1 VARSA
6 GEVGGLLHH
15 PAGYRRHPSSSEEG
29 KKATTPQRGCCRR
42 VLPAIGG
49 LNMAAVAITD
59 LRQHLG
65 YLKPSDIGRIEEA
78 YQFSDAA
85 HQGQFRLSGH
95 PYISHPVAVAEI
107 VADWHL
113 DAQAVMAALLH
124 DVMEDTEVS
133 KQQITERFGKPVA
146 DLVDGLSKLDRIE
159 FQSQA
164 DAQAENFRKML
175 LAMARDVRV
184 ILIKLA
190 DRLHNMRTLDAV
202 SPEKRRRVARET
214 LEIYAPIANR
224 LGLDSL
230 FRELQELSFSNL
242 YPARYKVLAKAV
254 KAARGNRREVVNKI
268 LKALKERLQSTE
280 IEAAVTGREK
290 HIYSI
295 YNKMHEKHLSFSQ
308 VLDIYGFRVVV
319 EDIPACYLA
328 LGALHSLYKPVPGK
342 FKDYIAIPKVNGY
355 QSLHT
360 TLIGPYGMP
369 VEVQIR
375 TQAMNRIA
383 DAGVA
388 SHWLYKSS
396 DAEINEVQQRTHKW
410 LQSLL
415 DIQHASG
422 DPAEFLEHIK
432 VDLFPDEVYVFTPQG
447 KIMAMPRGATA
458 VDFAYAVHTDIG
470 NRCAAARI
478 NYELVPLRTELKNG
492 DRVEIITA
500 AHEHPNPAWL
510 SYVKTGKARSQIRHF
525 LKTMQYEEAAALG
538 ERMLTQAV
546 RALGAKSSEAT
557 SERWERLV
565 RDLGAKSRQ
574 EVVADIGL
582 GKRLAAIVAR
592 KLLTLTEPQAE
603 GRAPAGSIVIH
614 GSEGMAVQFAQC
626 CNPIPGDPIVGFIKK
641 GQGLVVHTN
650 DCPTA
655 AKSRGD
661 PEKWLDVEW
670 APETDKMFDVGIR
683 VTVVNQRG
691 VLAKVATEIAE
702 AGSNIDNVSMEEERS
717 LYTAMHFTL
726 QVANRLHLARVMRAL
741 RRIQEVVRIARV
753 KD

>member
-1 VARSA
+1 
-6 GEVGGLLHH
+6 
-15 PAGYRRHPSSSEEG
+15 
-29 KKATTPQRGCCRR
+29 
-42 VLPAIGG
+42 
-49 LNMAAVAITD
+49 MAAVAITD

-65 YLKPSDIGRIEEA
+65 YLKPSDIARIEEA
-78 YQFSDAA
+78 YQFSHAA
-85 HQGQFRLSGH
+85 HQGQFRKSGH

-107 VADWHL
+107 VADWQL

-133 KQQITERFGKPVA
+133 KEQITERFGKPVA
-146 DLVDGLSKLDRIE
+146 ELVDGLSKLDRIE

-190 DRLHNMRTLDAV
+190 DRLHNMRTLEAV

-242 YPARYKVLAKAV
+242 YPGRFKVLAKAV
-254 KAARGNRREVVNKI
+254 KSARGNRREVVNKI

-280 IEAAVTGREK
+280 IEAHVTGREK
-290 HIYSI
+290 HVYSI

-319 EDIPACYLA
+319 KDIPACYLA

-478 NYELVPLRTELKNG
+478 NYELAPLRTELKNG

-546 RALGAKSSEAT
+546 RVLGVKLSEAT
-557 SERWERLV
+557 PDRWERLV

-592 KLLTLTEPQAE
+592 KLLTLTEPHQAE

-614 GSEGMAVQFAQC
+614 GSEGLAVQFAKC
-626 CNPIPGDPIVGFIKK
+626 CNPIPGDPIIGFTKK
-641 GQGLVVHTN
+641 GQGLVVHTH

-670 APETDKMFDVGIR
+670 APETDKMFDLGIR

-691 VLAKVATEIAE
+691 VLAKVASEISE
-702 AGSNIDNVSMEEERS
+702 AGSNIDNVSMDEERS
-717 LYTAMHFTL
+717 LYTTMHFTL
-726 QVANRLHLARVMRAL
+726 QVANRQHLAKVMRAL

>member
-1 VARSA
+1 
-6 GEVGGLLHH
+6 
-15 PAGYRRHPSSSEEG
+15 
-29 KKATTPQRGCCRR
+29 
-42 VLPAIGG
+42 
-49 LNMAAVAITD
+49 MAAVAITD

-95 PYISHPVAVAEI
+95 PYISHPLAVAEI
-107 VADWHL
+107 VADWQL

-124 DVMEDTEVS
+124 DVMEDTAIS

-146 DLVDGLSKLDRIE
+146 ELVDGLSKLDKIE

-190 DRLHNMRTLDAV
+190 DRLHNMRTLAAV
-202 SPEKRRRVARET
+202 RPQTRKRVARET
-214 LEIYAPIANR
+214 MEIYAPIANR
-224 LGLDSL
+224 LGLDGPY
-230 FRELQELSFSNL
+230 RELQELAFANL
-242 YPARYKVLAKAV
+242 YPGRYKVLAKAL
-254 KAARGNRREVVNKI
+254 KGARGNRREVVNKV
-268 LKALKERLQSTE
+268 LAALKERLESSQ
-280 IEAAVTGREK
+280 IEAQVSGREK
-290 HIYSI
+290 QIYSI

-308 VLDIYGFRVVV
+308 VLDIYGFRVIVKDV
-319 EDIPACYLA
+319 PACYLA

-369 VEVQIR
+369 VEIQVR

-383 DAGVA
+383 EAGVA
-388 SHWLYKSS
+388 SHWLYKS
-396 DAEINEVQQRTHKW
+396 DAEINEVEQRTHKW

-422 DPAEFLEHIK
+422 DAAEFLEHIK
-432 VDLFPDEVYVFTPQG
+432 VDLFPDEVYVFTPKG

-478 NYELVPLRTELKNG
+478 NYELAPLRTELKNG

-500 AHEHPNPAWL
+500 AHANPNPAWL
-510 SYVKTGKARSQIRHF
+510 SYVKTGKARSQIRNF

-538 ERMLTQAV
+538 ERMLNQAV
-546 RALGAKSSEAT
+546 QALGAKSSET
-557 SERWERLV
+557 SADRWERLV

-574 EVVADIGL
+574 EVFADIGL

-592 KLLTLTEPQAE
+592 KLLTLTDGSQADAK
-603 GRAPAGSIVIH
+603 APAGSIVIH
-614 GSEGMAVQFAQC
+614 GSEGLAVQFARC
-626 CNPIPGDPIVGFIKK
+626 CNPIPGDPIIGFMKK
-641 GQGLVVHTN
+641 GQGLVVHTH

-661 PEKWLDVEW
+661 PDKWLDVEW
-670 APETDKMFDVGIR
+670 APQTDKMFDVGIR

-691 VLAKVATEIAE
+691 VLAKVAAAIAE
-702 AGSNIDNVSMEEERS
+702 GGSNIDNVSMDEERS
-717 LYTAMHFTL
+717 LYTTMHFTL
-726 QVANRLHLARVMRAL
+726 QVANRLHLAKVLRAL
-741 RRIQEVVRIARV
+741 RRVREVVRIARV

>member
-1 VARSA
+1 
-6 GEVGGLLHH
+6 
-15 PAGYRRHPSSSEEG
+15 
-29 KKATTPQRGCCRR
+29 
-42 VLPAIGG
+42 
-49 LNMAAVAITD
+49 MAAVPITD

-65 YLKPSDIGRIEEA
+65 YLKPSDVGRIEEA
-78 YQFSDAA
+78 YQFSSTA
-85 HQGQFRLSGH
+85 HQGQFRKSGL

-107 VADWHL
+107 VADWQL

-146 DLVDGLSKLDRIE
+146 ELVDGLSKLDRIE

-190 DRLHNMRTLDAV
+190 DRLHNMRTLEAV
-202 SPEKRRRVARET
+202 NAETRRRVARET

-224 LGLDSL
+224 LGLDGL
-230 FRELQELSFSNL
+230 YRELQELSFSHL
-242 YPARYKVLAKAV
+242 YPLRHKVLAKAV
-254 KAARGNRREVVNKI
+254 KGARGNRREVVDKI
-268 LKALKERLQSTE
+268 LKALKERLPAAG
-280 IEAAVTGREK
+280 IEAQVTGREK

-295 YNKMHEKHLSFSQ
+295 YNKMIEKRLSFSQ
-308 VLDIYGFRVVV
+308 VLDIYGFRVIVKDV
-319 EDIPACYLA
+319 PACYLA

-369 VEVQIR
+369 AEIQIR

-383 DAGVA
+383 EAGVA

-432 VDLFPDEVYVFTPQG
+432 VDLFPDEVYVFTPKG

-470 NRCAAARI
+470 NRCVAAKI

-492 DRVEIITA
+492 DRVEVTTA
-500 AHEHPNPAWL
+500 AHAHPNPAWL
-510 SYVKTGKARSQIRHF
+510 SYVKTAKARSQIRHF

-538 ERMLTQAV
+538 ERMLNQAV
-546 RALGAKSSEAT
+546 SSLGAKLSEAT
-557 SERWERLV
+557 PERWEKFV
-565 RDLGAKSRQ
+565 REAGAKSRQ
-574 EVVADIGL
+574 EIVADIGL

-592 KLLTLTEPQAE
+592 KLLALTELQHGE
-603 GRAPAGSIVIH
+603 GKASAGSIVIR
-614 GSEGMAVQFAQC
+614 GSEGMAVQFAKC
-626 CNPIPGDPIVGFIKK
+626 CNPIPGDPITGFIKK
-641 GQGLVVHTN
+641 GQGLVVHTH

-670 APETDKMFDVGIR
+670 APETDKMFDVAIR

-691 VLAKVATEIAE
+691 VLAKVAAAIAE
-702 AGSNIDNVSMEEERS
+702 AGSNIDNVSMDEERN
-717 LYTAMHFTL
+717 LYTTMHFTL
-726 QVANRLHLARVMRAL
+726 QVANRLHLAKVMRAL
-741 RRIQEVVRIARV
+741 RRIREVVRIARV

>member
-1 VARSA
+1 
-6 GEVGGLLHH
+6 
-15 PAGYRRHPSSSEEG
+15 
-29 KKATTPQRGCCRR
+29 
-42 VLPAIGG
+42 
-49 LNMAAVAITD
+49 MAAVAITD

-107 VADWHL
+107 VADWQL

-146 DLVDGLSKLDRIE
+146 ELVDGLSKLDRIE

-202 SPEKRRRVARET
+202 RPETRRRVARET

-230 FRELQELSFSNL
+230 FRELQELAFANL

-268 LKALKERLQSTE
+268 LKALKERLQSAE
-280 IEAAVTGREK
+280 IQAHVTGREK

-295 YNKMHEKHLSFSQ
+295 YNKMHDKHLSFSQ

-319 EDIPACYLA
+319 EDAPACYLA
-328 LGALHSLYKPVPGK
+328 LGSLHGLYKPVPGK

-355 QSLHT
+355 QSLHS

-432 VDLFPDEVYVFTPQG
+432 VDLFPDEVYVFTPKG
-447 KIMAMPRGATA
+447 KILAMPRGATA

-478 NYELVPLRTELKNG
+478 NYELAPLRTELKNG

-510 SYVKTGKARSQIRHF
+510 SYVKTAKARSQIRHF

-546 RALGAKSSEAT
+546 RALGAKSPEAT

-574 EVVADIGL
+574 EVAADIGL

-592 KLLTLTEPQAE
+592 KLLALTEPQAE
-603 GRAPAGSIVIH
+603 RRGPTGSIVIH
-614 GSEGMAVQFAQC
+614 GSEGLAVQFGKC

-702 AGSNIDNVSMEEERS
+702 AASNIDNVSMDEERS
-717 LYTAMHFTL
+717 LYTTMHFTL
-726 QVANRLHLARVMRAL
+726 QVANRLHLAKVMRAL
-741 RRIQEVVRIARV
+741 RRIEEVVRIARV
-753 KD
+753 KE

>member
-1 VARSA
+1 MS
-6 GEVGGLLHH
+6 
-15 PAGYRRHPSSSEEG
+15 
-29 KKATTPQRGCCRR
+29 
-42 VLPAIGG
+42 
-49 LNMAAVAITD
+49 AVAPLTS
-59 LRQHLG
+59 LRQSVG
-65 YLKPSDIGRIEEA
+65 YLKPGDVSRLEEA
-78 YQFSDAA
+78 YHFSDAA
-85 HQGQFRLSGH
+85 HQGQYRKSGE

-107 VADWHL
+107 LSEWQL
-113 DAQAVMAALLH
+113 DAQTLIAALLH
-124 DVMEDTEVS
+124 DVVEDTEVS
-133 KQQITERFGKPVA
+133 KDDISQRFGKPVA
-146 DLVDGLSKLDRIE
+146 ELVDGVSKLDRIE

-190 DRLHNMRTLDAV
+190 DRLHNMRTLGAV
-202 SPEKRRRVARET
+202 RPETRKRVARET
-214 LEIYAPIANR
+214 LEIYGPIANR
-224 LGLDSL
+224 LGLDGL
-230 FRELQELSFSNL
+230 YRELQDLAFANL
-242 YPARYKVLAKAV
+242 YPGRYKVLAKAV
-254 KAARGNRREVVNKI
+254 KGARGNRREVVEKV
-268 LKALKERLQSTE
+268 LKALKERLQSSKIDAE
-280 IEAAVTGREK
+280 VTGREK
-290 HIYSI
+290 QIYSI
-295 YNKMHEKHLSFSQ
+295 YSKMQEKHLSFTE
-308 VLDIYGFRVVV
+308 VLDIYGFRVIVKDV
-319 EDIPACYLA
+319 PACYLA
-328 LGALHSLYKPVPGK
+328 LGVLHSLYKPVPGK

-369 VEVQIR
+369 VEIQIR
-375 TQAMNRIA
+375 TLPMNRIA
-383 DAGVA
+383 EAGVA
-388 SHWLYKSS
+388 SHWLYKS

-432 VDLFPDEVYVFTPQG
+432 VDLFPDEVYVFTPKG
-447 KIMAMPRGATA
+447 KIMGLPRGATA

-478 NYELVPLRTELKNG
+478 NYELAPLRTELKNG

-500 AHEHPNPAWL
+500 PHANPNPAWL

-538 ERMLTQAV
+538 ERMLNQAV

-557 SERWERLV
+557 PERWERLV

-592 KLLTLTEPQAE
+592 KLLSLAE
-603 GRAPAGSIVIH
+603 SDQPEAKAPAGSIVIH
-614 GSEGMAVQFAQC
+614 GSEGLAVQFARC
-626 CNPIPGDPIVGFIKK
+626 CNPIPGDPIIGFIKK
-641 GQGLVVHTN
+641 GQGLVVHTH

-661 PEKWLDVEW
+661 PDKWLDVDW
-670 APETDKMFDVGIR
+670 APRTDKMFDVGIR
-683 VTVVNQRG
+683 VTVLNQRG
-691 VLAKVATEIAE
+691 VLAKVAAAIAE
-702 AGSNIDNVSMEEERS
+702 AGSNIDNVSMDEERS
-717 LYTAMHFTL
+717 LYTTMHFTL
-726 QVANRLHLARVMRAL
+726 QVANRLHLAKVLRAL
-741 RRIQEVVRIARV
+741 RRVREVVRIARV

>member
-1 VARSA
+1 MAS
-6 GEVGGLLHH
+6 E
-15 PAGYRRHPSSSEEG
+15 PSSSQLTSRRTPAPPG
-29 KKATTPQRGCCRR
+29 FARRAADALRKAGQVVWRSEPEK
-42 VLPAIGG
+42 PAAPKPASTFTE
-49 LNMAAVAITD
+49 LTD
-59 LRQHLG
+59 RLKV
-65 YLKPSDIGRIEEA
+65 YLSSSQIQNVREA
-78 YQFSDAA
+78 FKFSDAA
-85 HQGQFRLSGH
+85 HLGQFRKSGE
-95 PYISHPVAVAEI
+95 PYITHPIAVAGTLAE
-107 VADWHL
+107 WHL
-113 DAQAVMAALLH
+113 DSAAIQAALLH
-124 DVMEDTEVS
+124 DVMEDS
-133 KQQITERFGKPVA
+133 GIGKQQLAEHFGPTVA
-146 DLVDGLSKLDRIE
+146 ELVDGVSKLDRLS
-159 FQSQA
+159 FDSGVQ
-164 DAQAENFRKML
+164 AQAENFRKML

-184 ILIKLA
+184 ILIKLS
-190 DRLHNMRTLDAV
+190 DRLHNMRTLSAV
-202 SPEKRRRVARET
+202 DRDRQRRIARET

-230 FRELQELSFSNL
+230 FREMQELAFANL
-242 YPARYKVLAKAV
+242 YPARFKVLAKAV

-280 IEAAVTGREK
+280 IEATVTGREK

-319 EDIPACYLA
+319 KDIPACYLA
-328 LGALHSLYKPVPGK
+328 LGALHGLYKPVPGK

-415 DIQHASG
+415 DIQHTSG

-432 VDLFPDEVYVFTPQG
+432 VDLFPDEVYVFTPKG

-500 AHEHPNPAWL
+500 AHA
-510 SYVKTGKARSQIRHF
+510 
-525 LKTMQYEEAAALG
+525 
-538 ERMLTQAV
+538 
-546 RALGAKSSEAT
+546 
-557 SERWERLV
+557 
-565 RDLGAKSRQ
+565 
-574 EVVADIGL
+574 
-582 GKRLAAIVAR
+582 
-592 KLLTLTEPQAE
+592 
-603 GRAPAGSIVIH
+603 
-614 GSEGMAVQFAQC
+614 
-626 CNPIPGDPIVGFIKK
+626 
-641 GQGLVVHTN
+641 
-650 DCPTA
+650 
-655 AKSRGD
+655 
-661 PEKWLDVEW
+661 
-670 APETDKMFDVGIR
+670 
-683 VTVVNQRG
+683 
-691 VLAKVATEIAE
+691 
-702 AGSNIDNVSMEEERS
+702 
-717 LYTAMHFTL
+717 
-726 QVANRLHLARVMRAL
+726 
-741 RRIQEVVRIARV
+741 
-753 KD
+753 

>member
-1 VARSA
+1 
-6 GEVGGLLHH
+6 
-15 PAGYRRHPSSSEEG
+15 
-29 KKATTPQRGCCRR
+29 
-42 VLPAIGG
+42 
-49 LNMAAVAITD
+49 MAAVPIAD

-65 YLKPSDIGRIEEA
+65 YLKPSDVGRIEEA
-78 YQFSDAA
+78 YQFSHTA
-85 HQGQFRLSGH
+85 HQGQFRKSGL

-107 VADWHL
+107 VADWQL

-146 DLVDGLSKLDRIE
+146 ELVDGLSKLDRIE

-190 DRLHNMRTLDAV
+190 DRLHNMRTLEAV
-202 SPEKRRRVARET
+202 NAETRRRVARET

-224 LGLDSL
+224 LGLDGL
-230 FRELQELSFSNL
+230 YRELQELSFSHL
-242 YPARYKVLAKAV
+242 YPLRHKVLAKAV
-254 KAARGNRREVVNKI
+254 KGAHGNRREVVDKI
-268 LKALKERLQSTE
+268 LKALKERLPAAG
-280 IEAAVTGREK
+280 IEAQVTGREK

-295 YNKMHEKHLSFSQ
+295 YNKMIEKRLSFSQ
-308 VLDIYGFRVVV
+308 VLDIYGFRVIVKDV
-319 EDIPACYLA
+319 PACYLA

-369 VEVQIR
+369 AEIQIR

-383 DAGVA
+383 EAGVA

-432 VDLFPDEVYVFTPQG
+432 VDLFPDEVYVFTPKG

-470 NRCAAARI
+470 NRCVAAKI

-492 DRVEIITA
+492 DRVEVTTA
-500 AHEHPNPAWL
+500 AHAHPNPAWL
-510 SYVKTGKARSQIRHF
+510 SYVKTAKARSQIRHF

-538 ERMLTQAV
+538 ERMLNQAV
-546 RALGAKSSEAT
+546 SSLGAKLSEAT
-557 SERWERLV
+557 PERWEKFV
-565 RDLGAKSRQ
+565 REAGAKSRQ
-574 EVVADIGL
+574 EIVADIGL

-592 KLLTLTEPQAE
+592 KLLALTELQHGE
-603 GRAPAGSIVIH
+603 GKASAGSIVIR
-614 GSEGMAVQFAQC
+614 GSEGMAVQFAKC
-626 CNPIPGDPIVGFIKK
+626 CNPIPGDPITGFIKK
-641 GQGLVVHTN
+641 GQGLVVHTH

-670 APETDKMFDVGIR
+670 APETDKMFDVAIR

-691 VLAKVATEIAE
+691 VLAKVAAAIAE
-702 AGSNIDNVSMEEERS
+702 AGSNIDNVSMDEERN
-717 LYTAMHFTL
+717 LYTTMHFTL
-726 QVANRLHLARVMRAL
+726 QVANRLHLAKVMRAL

>member
-1 VARSA
+1 
-6 GEVGGLLHH
+6 
-15 PAGYRRHPSSSEEG
+15 
-29 KKATTPQRGCCRR
+29 
-42 VLPAIGG
+42 
-49 LNMAAVAITD
+49 MAAVAITD

-65 YLKPSDIGRIEEA
+65 YLKPSDIARIEEA
-78 YQFSDAA
+78 YLFSDAA
-85 HQGQFRLSGH
+85 HQGQVRQSGH
-95 PYISHPVAVAEI
+95 PYISHPIAVAEI
-107 VADWHL
+107 VADWPL
-113 DAQAVMAALLH
+113 DAQA
-124 DVMEDTEVS
+124 
-133 KQQITERFGKPVA
+133 PVA
-146 DLVDGLSKLDRIE
+146 ELVDGLSKLDRIE
-159 FQSQA
+159 FQSQE

-190 DRLHNMRTLDAV
+190 DRLHNMRTLDSV
-202 SPEKRRRVARET
+202 RPETRRRVARET

-230 FRELQELSFSNL
+230 FRELQELAFSSL
-242 YPARYKVLAKAV
+242 YPARHKVLAKAV
-254 KAARGNRREVVNKI
+254 KSARGNRREVVNKI

-280 IEAAVTGREK
+280 IDATVTGREK

-319 EDIPACYLA
+319 KDIPACYLA
-328 LGALHSLYKPVPGK
+328 LGALHGLYKPVPGK
-342 FKDYIAIPKVNGY
+342 FKDYIAIAKVNGY

-432 VDLFPDEVYVFTPQG
+432 VDLFPDEVYVFTPKG

-470 NRCAAARI
+470 NRCAAAKI

-510 SYVKTGKARSQIRHF
+510 SYVKTAKARSQIRHF

-557 SERWERLV
+557 PERWQRLV

-592 KLLTLTEPQAE
+592 KLLSLAESHTE
-603 GRAPAGSIVIH
+603 GKGPAGSIVIH
-614 GSEGMAVQFAQC
+614 GSEGLAVQFAKC
-626 CNPIPGDPIVGFIKK
+626 CNPIPGDPILGFIKK

-661 PEKWLDVEW
+661 PEKWLDVDW
-670 APETDKMFDVGIR
+670 APETDKLFDVAIR
-683 VTVVNQRG
+683 VTVANQRG

-702 AGSNIDNVSMEEERS
+702 TGSNIDNVSMDEERS
-717 LYTAMHFTL
+717 LYTTMHFTL
-726 QVANRLHLARVMRAL
+726 QVANRMHLAKVMRAL

>member
-1 VARSA
+1 
-6 GEVGGLLHH
+6 
-15 PAGYRRHPSSSEEG
+15 
-29 KKATTPQRGCCRR
+29 
-42 VLPAIGG
+42 
-49 LNMAAVAITD
+49 MAAVPITD

-65 YLKPSDIGRIEEA
+65 YLKPSDVGRIEEA
-78 YQFSDAA
+78 YQFSSTA
-85 HQGQFRLSGH
+85 HQGQFRKSGL

-107 VADWHL
+107 VADWQL

-146 DLVDGLSKLDRIE
+146 ELVDGLSKLDRIE

-190 DRLHNMRTLDAV
+190 DRLHNMRTLEAV
-202 SPEKRRRVARET
+202 NAETRRRVARET

-224 LGLDSL
+224 LGLDGL
-230 FRELQELSFSNL
+230 YRELQELSFSHL
-242 YPARYKVLAKAV
+242 YPLRHKVLAKAV
-254 KAARGNRREVVNKI
+254 KGARGNRREVVDKI
-268 LKALKERLQSTE
+268 LKALKERLPAAG
-280 IEAAVTGREK
+280 IEAQVTGREK

-295 YNKMHEKHLSFSQ
+295 YNKMIEKRLSFSQ
-308 VLDIYGFRVVV
+308 VLDIYGFRVIVKDV
-319 EDIPACYLA
+319 PACYLA

-369 VEVQIR
+369 AEIQIR

-383 DAGVA
+383 EAGVA

-432 VDLFPDEVYVFTPQG
+432 VDLFPDEVYVFTPKG

-470 NRCAAARI
+470 NRCVAAKI

-492 DRVEIITA
+492 DRVEVTTA
-500 AHEHPNPAWL
+500 AHAHPNPAWL
-510 SYVKTGKARSQIRHF
+510 SYVKTAKARSQIRHF

-538 ERMLTQAV
+538 ERMLNQAV
-546 RALGAKSSEAT
+546 SSLGAKLSEAT
-557 SERWERLV
+557 PERWEKFV
-565 RDLGAKSRQ
+565 REAGAKSRQ
-574 EVVADIGL
+574 EIVADIGL

-592 KLLTLTEPQAE
+592 KLLALTELQHGE
-603 GRAPAGSIVIH
+603 GKASAGSIVIR
-614 GSEGMAVQFAQC
+614 GSEGMAVQFAKC
-626 CNPIPGDPIVGFIKK
+626 CNPIPGDPITGFIKK
-641 GQGLVVHTN
+641 GQGLVVHTH

-670 APETDKMFDVGIR
+670 APETDRMFDVAIR

-691 VLAKVATEIAE
+691 VLAKVAAAIAE
-702 AGSNIDNVSMEEERS
+702 AGSNIDNVSMDEERN
-717 LYTAMHFTL
+717 LYTTMHFTL
-726 QVANRLHLARVMRAL
+726 QVANRLHLAKVMRAL
-741 RRIQEVVRIARV
+741 RRIREVVRIARV

>member
-1 VARSA
+1 
-6 GEVGGLLHH
+6 
-15 PAGYRRHPSSSEEG
+15 
-29 KKATTPQRGCCRR
+29 
-42 VLPAIGG
+42 
-49 LNMAAVAITD
+49 MAAVAITD

-85 HQGQFRLSGH
+85 HHGQFRLSGH
-95 PYISHPVAVAEI
+95 PYISHPLAVAEI
-107 VADWHL
+107 VAEWQL

-124 DVMEDTEVS
+124 DVMEDTEIS
-133 KQQITERFGKPVA
+133 KQEITERFGKPVA
-146 DLVDGLSKLDRIE
+146 ELVDGLSKLDRIE

-190 DRLHNMRTLDAV
+190 DRLHNMRTLAAV
-202 SPEKRRRVARET
+202 RPQTRKRVARET
-214 LEIYAPIANR
+214 MEIYAPIANR
-224 LGLDSL
+224 LGLDGL
-230 FRELQELSFSNL
+230 YRELQELAFANL
-242 YPARYKVLAKAV
+242 YPGRYKVLAKAL
-254 KAARGNRREVVNKI
+254 KGARGNRREVVNKV
-268 LKALKERLQSTE
+268 LAALKERLESSKM
-280 IEAAVTGREK
+280 EAQVSGREK
-290 HIYSI
+290 QIYSI

-308 VLDIYGFRVVV
+308 VLDIYGFRVIVKDV
-319 EDIPACYLA
+319 PACYLA

-369 VEVQIR
+369 VEIQIR

-383 DAGVA
+383 EAGVA
-388 SHWLYKSS
+388 SHWLYKS
-396 DAEINEVQQRTHKW
+396 DAEINEVEQRTHKW

-422 DPAEFLEHIK
+422 DAAEFLEHIK
-432 VDLFPDEVYVFTPQG
+432 VDLFPDEVYVFTPKG

-478 NYELVPLRTELKNG
+478 NYELAPLRTELKNG

-500 AHEHPNPAWL
+500 AHANPNPAWL
-510 SYVKTGKARSQIRHF
+510 SYVKTGKARSQIRNF

-538 ERMLTQAV
+538 ERMLKQAV
-546 RALGAKSSEAT
+546 QALGAKSSEA
-557 SERWERLV
+557 SAESWERLV

-574 EVVADIGL
+574 EVAADIGL

-592 KLLTLTEPQAE
+592 KLLALTESGQPE
-603 GRAPAGSIVIH
+603 SKAPAGSIVIH
-614 GSEGMAVQFAQC
+614 GSEGLAVQFARC
-626 CNPIPGDPIVGFIKK
+626 CNPIPGDPIIGFMKK
-641 GQGLVVHTN
+641 GQGLVVHTH

-670 APETDKMFDVGIR
+670 APQTNKMFDVGIR

-691 VLAKVATEIAE
+691 VLAKVAAAIAE
-702 AGSNIDNVSMEEERS
+702 GGSNIDNVSMDEERS
-717 LYTAMHFTL
+717 LYTTMHFTL
-726 QVANRLHLARVMRAL
+726 QVANRLHLARVLRAL
-741 RRIQEVVRIARV
+741 RRVREVVRIARV

>member
-1 VARSA
+1 
-6 GEVGGLLHH
+6 
-15 PAGYRRHPSSSEEG
+15 
-29 KKATTPQRGCCRR
+29 
-42 VLPAIGG
+42 
-49 LNMAAVAITD
+49 MAAVAITD
-59 LRQHLG
+59 LRQHLA

-85 HQGQFRLSGH
+85 HHGQFRLSGH
-95 PYISHPVAVAEI
+95 PYISHPLAVAEI
-107 VADWHL
+107 VADWQL

-124 DVMEDTEVS
+124 DVMEDTAIS

-146 DLVDGLSKLDRIE
+146 ELVDGLSKLDKIE

-190 DRLHNMRTLDAV
+190 DRLHNMRTLAAV
-202 SPEKRRRVARET
+202 RPQTRKRVARET

-224 LGLDSL
+224 LGLDGL
-230 FRELQELSFSNL
+230 YRELQELAFASL
-242 YPARYKVLAKAV
+242 YPGRFKVLAKAL
-254 KAARGNRREVVNKI
+254 KGARGNRREVVNKV
-268 LKALKERLQSTE
+268 LAAMKERLHSSKIDAQVS
-280 IEAAVTGREK
+280 GREK
-290 HIYSI
+290 QIYSI
-295 YNKMHEKHLSFSQ
+295 YSKMQEKHLSFSQ
-308 VLDIYGFRVVV
+308 VLDIYGFRVIVKDV
-319 EDIPACYLA
+319 PACYLA

-360 TLIGPYGMP
+360 TLIGPYGTP
-369 VEVQIR
+369 VEIQVR

-383 DAGVA
+383 EAGVA
-388 SHWLYKSS
+388 SHWLYKS

-432 VDLFPDEVYVFTPQG
+432 VDLFPDEVYVFTPKG
-447 KIMAMPRGATA
+447 KIMGLPRGATA

-478 NYELVPLRTELKNG
+478 NYELAPLRTELKNG

-500 AHEHPNPAWL
+500 AHANPNPAWL

-538 ERMLTQAV
+538 ERMLGQAV
-546 RALGAKSSEAT
+546 QALGAKSSEAT
-557 SERWERLV
+557 ADRWERLV

-592 KLLTLTEPQAE
+592 KLLTLTESSQAE
-603 GRAPAGSIVIH
+603 SKAPPGSIVIH
-614 GSEGMAVQFAQC
+614 GSEGLAVQFARC
-626 CNPIPGDPIVGFIKK
+626 CNPIPGDPIIGFMKK
-641 GQGLVVHTN
+641 GQGLVVHTH

-670 APETDKMFDVGIR
+670 APQTDKMFDVGIR

-691 VLAKVATEIAE
+691 VLAKVATAIAE
-702 AGSNIDNVSMEEERS
+702 GGSNIDNVSMDEERS
-717 LYTAMHFTL
+717 LYTTMHFTL
-726 QVANRLHLARVMRAL
+726 QVANRLHLARVLRAL
-741 RRIQEVVRIARV
+741 RRVREVVRIARV